1 MKTVTSIQMRDIEV
15 RAMRDFGLS
24 ELIMMENAGR
34 SIADAVETLFRK
46 KDIPKGKKI
55 SIFCGGGNNG
65 GDGMVAARH
74 LHNRNYEP
82 EIILLKSPEI
92 LRDISLA
99 NFTTA
104 EKSGIPIKLFT
115 AALKLENCG
124 LIIDSLLGT
133 GTRGSVREPYLSA
146 INFINERN
154 VPVIA
159 VDIPSGICADSGE
172 VLETAIRADLTV
184 AMGVPKCGL
193 IADKAKK
200 YVGSIFVAD
209 IGLPKAILDS
219 VFSKS

>member
-1 MKTVTSIQMRDIEV
+1 MRDIEL
-15 RAMRDFGLS
+15 RAMRDFGVS

-34 SIADAVETLFRK
+34 SVADAVEALFRE

-55 SIFCGGGNNG
+55 CIFCGGGNNG

-115 AALKLENCG
+115 PGMKLDNCG
-124 LIIDSLLGT
+124 LMIDSLLGT
-133 GTRGSVREPYLSA
+133 GTKGSVREPYLSA
-146 INFINERN
+146 INFINDRN

-159 VDIPSGICADSGE
+159 VDIPSGICADTGE
-172 VLETAIRADLTV
+172 VLEAAIRADVTV
-184 AMGVPKCGL
+184 AMGMPKCGL
-193 IADKAKK
+193 VSEKAKK
-200 YVGSIFVAD
+200 YAGAIHIAD
-209 IGLPKAILDS
+209 IGLPRIIFDKY
-219 VFSKS
+219 FNN